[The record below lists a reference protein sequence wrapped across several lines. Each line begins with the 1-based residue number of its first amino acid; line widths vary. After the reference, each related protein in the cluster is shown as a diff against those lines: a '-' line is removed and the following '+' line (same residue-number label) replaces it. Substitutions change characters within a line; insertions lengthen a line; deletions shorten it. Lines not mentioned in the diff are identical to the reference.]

1 MMPMCAGEDV
11 KWWLAQTTGVMETL
25 KRLYFVF
32 VLAMAERVKVIE
44 AGVSVALP
52 GGE

>member
-1 MMPMCAGEDV
+1 MPMCAGEDV

-32 VLAMAERVKVIE
+32 AMAEWVKVIE